1 MRARRCRRSWNLPV
15 ASALRA
21 GQRRLRGRRALR
33 RSVSGVLGGCACFVL
48 LVNAS
53 PAFARAVSDVPVLG
67 GLARVVTVT
76 EYHID
81 ERERLI
87 DVRLPRPGAG
97 PGTPTWSSALT
108 WPFRPASTRCFR
120 RPRTGAGHPR
130 RPMWPPAVREE
141 DFIPVMIDVDYEIKC
156 QNDHYLSFVLT
167 ETETRANAYTE
178 LYTYNIDLQA
188 GRELTLR
195 DMLGPDYK
203 ELANEAVRAGIAA
216 QEAESPDN
224 IYFHGEE
231 GVEGFPSIAD
241 DQRFYINEAG
251 NPVLIFE
258 KYEIAPGY
266 MASRNLRCPC
276 PGNRMA
282 AGAPCA
288 ELYQLPRIFYSCVPA
303 QTGKKTLCIKLQKN
317 RPLLERI

>member
-1 MRARRCRRSWNLPV
+1 MPDMWERARVRHESTPVPEELEFAV

-87 DVRLPRPGAG
+87 DVRLPALELPGDTDLEQRINLAIQ
-97 PGTPTWSSALT
+97 
-108 WPFRPASTRCFR
+108 TRIDQVLQEAEDR
-120 RPRTGAGHPR
+120 ARAIRDAYVATGGA
-130 RPMWPPAVREE
+130 EE

-231 GVEGFPSIAD
+231 GVEGFTSIAD

-258 KYEIAPGY
+258 
-266 MASRNLRCPC
+266 
-276 PGNRMA
+276 
-282 AGAPCA
+282 
-288 ELYQLPRIFYSCVPA
+288 
-303 QTGKKTLCIKLQKN
+303 
-317 RPLLERI
+317 